1 MFIATFFS
9 ASSQILL
16 KQSANQ
22 THKNVIF
29 EYLNW
34 RVILS
39 YFIFFAVLLVNTY
52 AYTQVDMKYG
62 AVIDTCTYVFVM
74 ILSGVILH
82 ESFNKVEAHRK
93 PDHHC
98 GNHCLYTVGH
108 WGRKFLGSVP

>member
-1 MFIATFFS
+1 MNSYMMIMFIATFFS
-9 ASSQILL
+9 AASQILL

-52 AYTQVDMKYG
+52 AYTKVDMKYG

-74 ILSGVILH
+74 LLSAMILKEKFTKWKLVGNLIIVIGVII
-82 ESFNKVEAHRK
+82 
-93 PDHHC
+93 
-98 GNHCLYTVGH
+98 YTI
-108 WGRKFLGSVP
+108 

>member
-1 MFIATFFS
+1 MNKYLLIMFIATFFS

-52 AYTQVDMKYG
+52 AYTGGYEVWCRDRY
-62 AVIDTCTYVFVM
+62 
-74 ILSGVILH
+74 LH
-82 ESFNKVEAHRK
+82 LRIRHDSF
-93 PDHHC
+93 
-98 GNHCLYTVGH
+98 
-108 WGRKFLGSVP
+108 GRDLA